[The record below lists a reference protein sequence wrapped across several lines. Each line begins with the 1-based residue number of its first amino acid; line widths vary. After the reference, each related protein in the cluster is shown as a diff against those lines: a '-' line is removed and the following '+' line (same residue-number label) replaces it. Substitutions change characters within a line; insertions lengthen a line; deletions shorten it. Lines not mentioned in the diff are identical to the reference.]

1 MQVESNW
8 VQDALRDWG
17 RRHRGE
23 PGAEI
28 GHKRQ
33 TNFAHGIRNRFTTED
48 AAEPA
53 LPVSDRSMQVDAAV
67 GFLRTRGDQGE
78 YEAGLLELIYLR
90 RLSQVKTAQYLGVS
104 RSSLQA
110 SLSTAERTVELFLT
124 LRCRLSAEDFNPS
137 LLMFA

>member
-1 MQVESNW
+1 MQIDSRW

-23 PGAEI
+23 PGVEI

-48 AAEPA
+48 APEPS

-67 GFLRTRGDQGE
+67 AFLRTRGEQGE

-90 RLSQVKTAQYLGVS
+90 RLSQAKAARTLGVS
-104 RSSLQA
+104 KSSLQL
-110 SLSTAERTVELFLT
+110 SLSTAERTVELCLT
-124 LRCRLSAEDFNPS
+124 MRFGLSPDDFNPS

>member
-1 MQVESNW
+1 MQIESNW

-33 TNFAHGIRNRFTTED
+33 ANFAHGIRNRFTTED
-48 AAEPA
+48 APEPSM
-53 LPVSDRSMQVDAAV
+53 PVSDLSMQVDAAV
-67 GFLRTRGDQGE
+67 AFLRTRGEQGE
-78 YEAGLLELIYLR
+78 YEACLLELIYLR
-90 RLSQVKTAQYLGVS
+90 RLSQVKAAQIVGVS
-104 RSSLQA
+104 RASLQSDLA
-110 SLSTAERTVELFLT
+110 TGERTIELFLT
-124 LRCRLSAEDFNPS
+124 LRCRLSADDFNPS